1 MPPKRKRK
9 APTQKQK
16 QTQRQSVVVNIGAKK
31 SSGRKKTSG
40 RGGLPPPSYQHN
52 LAPTFIQPS
61 QQTDYT
67 PLLMAVLQSGK
78 VQAPVPIR
86 NADTPLSVQ
95 PSAQQMAG
103 IKAEER
109 RAGPTAS
116 NLQPHPSQADERVS
130 MGLEDV
136 RIPVTTRVS
145 TPVQVG
151 VRAADQYYRKTLAEG
166 LGEGGGDI
174 PVATARGEVTSSQ
187 PDTPQTKKRKP
198 RATQLEM
205 QQREAEQKP
214 DPRQRLMDQF
224 VTPKPYNRKTL

>member
-1 MPPKRKRK
+1 
-9 APTQKQK
+9 
-16 QTQRQSVVVNIGAKK
+16 VVVNIGTKK

-52 LAPTFIQPS
+52 LAPTFVTSPQV
-61 QQTDYT
+61 DYT
-67 PLLMAVLQSGK
+67 PVLMALLQSGK
-78 VQAPVPIR
+78 VQDPVPIR
-86 NADTPLSVQ
+86 NPVTPLSVQ
-95 PSAQQMAG
+95 PSVQQMAG
-103 IKAEER
+103 VKAEER
-109 RAGPTAS
+109 RAGRTAS

-145 TPVQVG
+145 EPVQVG

-174 PVATARGEVTSSQ
+174 PVATARGEVTSAQ
-187 PDTPQTKKRKP
+187 PDSPPKKKRKP

-205 QQREAEQKP
+205 QQRAAEQKP
-214 DPRQRLMDQF
+214 DPRQSLMDQF
-224 VTPKPYNRKTL
+224 VTPNPYNRKTL